1 MVASDHLFFY
11 VDSIKKKIMPQ
22 NYIRRPTKHWSQKAL
37 EDALVEQREQ
47 HTSLRK
53 EI

>member
-11 VDSIKKKIMPQ
+11 IDSIKKIMPQ
-22 NYIRRPTKHWSQKAL
+22 NSIRRPTKHWSQKAL